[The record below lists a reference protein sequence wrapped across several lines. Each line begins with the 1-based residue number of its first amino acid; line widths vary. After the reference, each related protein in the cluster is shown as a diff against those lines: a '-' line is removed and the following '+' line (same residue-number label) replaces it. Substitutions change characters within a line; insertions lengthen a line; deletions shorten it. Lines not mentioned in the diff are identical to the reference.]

1 MNTFTITSIPYY
13 NSYSQC
19 YLNVLSINIEPQGP
33 LKRFVRRINFPKLSS
48 YKISSSCN
56 PINNCGLVL
65 TNFTINNSI
74 NCCSNSYNYNY
85 NSKNYS
91 NDLLTPNNIPEL
103 ISFLLSNGYQI
114 ETQITNNLFGNLGM
128 NVNGQEIKLTD
139 ILKIDIGALNN
150 LNMLNKFEKNN
161 K

>member
-33 LKRFVRRINFPKLSS
+33 LKKFVRRINFPKLSS

-74 NCCSNSYNYNY
+74 NCCNNNYNY

-114 ETQITNNLFGNLGM
+114 ETQITN
-128 NVNGQEIKLTD
+128 
-139 ILKIDIGALNN
+139 
-150 LNMLNKFEKNN
+150 MLQNSQVKFSNN
-161 K
+161 KLVLTATYYGINQQNITYIR